1 MFDNNRQGS
10 NSPILTGASNTE
22 AVTLVQADYNFVW
35 GRGASLGTPFTYDG
49 VYHLLISNAGPQ
61 NVWVGNSGAVKG
73 VLLQAGAS
81 LNLSVGREAK
91 VYVRLDAGVNQDLN
105 AILFS

>member
-10 NSPILTGASNTE
+10 NSPILTGGSLTE
-22 AVTLVQADYNFVW
+22 EITLVHTTYNFVW
-35 GRGASLGTPFTYDG
+35 GRGATLPFTYDG

-61 NVWVGNSGAVKG
+61 NVWVGNSLTVKG
-73 VLLQAGAS
+73 VLLQPGAS
-81 LNLSVGREAK
+81 LNLSVEREAK

-105 AILFS
+105 AIVFR